1 MKRMIISLLSVFLSF
16 SAFAQGGKEFVIKG
30 TLKNVAD
37 GAVILLMKEEGG
49 FGLQACSDTVRN
61 GKFMFKWEVEN
72 GKETYSLFRG
82 SNESG
87 FPSMG
92 LDIWVKPGS
101 MIEVTGNDK
110 WMYTWDV
117 KSDIPEQ
124 IERSKYTKINKTDWN
139 KYQYV
144 SVENEAIAKGN
155 LKTSEKKILTDSLNR
170 LTGITLNR
178 IVLKEI
184 ELLKQKP
191 IKTIAGMEVLNRAV
205 TEMKNENNKSKLSE
219 LKRIYNQLT
228 KHQKESVEGYSIYT
242 LLYPPKT
249 VKAGDMMVDGD
260 LFDLDGNKHNLAEYK
275 EKYILLDFWNSGCGA
290 CIMEFP
296 ELAKIYEKQKEKLN
310 IVGINMNTVAAWK
323 IGNQFAKITWTNLND
338 RKEYAGLATKYKL
351 KATPHYVFISP
362 EGKILFTTSYWEELV
377 KNMAEYIKD

>member
-1 MKRMIISLLSVFLSF
+1 MKKIIISLLSVFLSL
-16 SAFAQGGKEFVIKG
+16 SAFAQGEFVIKG

-37 GAVILLMKEEGG
+37 GTVILLMKQDGG
-49 FGLQACSDTVRN
+49 FGMQVSLDTIRN
-61 GKFMFKWEVEN
+61 GKFMFKWKMEN
-72 GKETYSLFRG
+72 EKEKEKYSLYPDPKG
-82 SNESG
+82 IEL
-87 FPSMG
+87 PSMS

-101 MIEVTGNDK
+101 IIEVTGNNK
-110 WMYTWDV
+110 WIYTWDV

-124 IERSKYTKINKTDWN
+124 IERSKFIKINKADWD
-139 KYQYV
+139 KCQYV
-144 SVENEAIAKGN
+144 GVEENTTAKGN
-155 LKTSEKKILTDSLNR
+155 LETLRKKALTDSLKK
-170 LTGITLNR
+170 LTKTILHR

-219 LKRIYNQLT
+219 LKRIYQQLT
-228 KHQKESVEGYSIYT
+228 KHQKESSEGYNIYT

-249 VKAGDMMVDGD
+249 VKVGDMMVDGD

-275 EKYILLDFWNSGCGA
+275 GKYILLDFWNSGCGA
-290 CIMEFP
+290 CIMKFP
-296 ELAKIYEKQKEKLN
+296 DLADIHEKQNDKLS
-310 IVGINMNTVAAWK
+310 IIGINMNTLAAWK

>member
-1 MKRMIISLLSVFLSF
+1 MKKIIISLLSVFLSL
-16 SAFAQGGKEFVIKG
+16 SAFAQGEFVIKG

-37 GAVILLMKEEGG
+37 GTVILLMKQDGG
-49 FGLQACSDTVRN
+49 FGMQVSLDTIRN
-61 GKFMFKWEVEN
+61 GKFMFKWKMEN
-72 GKETYSLFRG
+72 EKEKYSLYPDPKG
-82 SNESG
+82 IEL
-87 FPSMG
+87 PSMS

-101 MIEVTGNDK
+101 IIEVTGNNK
-110 WMYTWDV
+110 WIYTWDV

-124 IERSKYTKINKTDWN
+124 IERSKFIKINKADWD
-139 KYQYV
+139 KCQYV
-144 SVENEAIAKGN
+144 GVEENTTAKGN
-155 LKTSEKKILTDSLNR
+155 LETLRKKALTDSLKK
-170 LTGITLNR
+170 LTKTILHR

-184 ELLKQKP
+184 ELLKQMP

-219 LKRIYNQLT
+219 LKRIYQQLT
-228 KHQKESVEGYSIYT
+228 KHQKESSEGYNIYT

-249 VKAGDMMVDGD
+249 VKVGDMMVDGD

-275 EKYILLDFWNSGCGA
+275 GKYILLDFWNSGCGA
-290 CIMEFP
+290 CIMKFP
-296 ELAKIYEKQKEKLN
+296 DLADIHEKQNDKLS
-310 IVGINMNTVAAWK
+310 IIGINMNTLAAWK

>member
-1 MKRMIISLLSVFLSF
+1 MKRIIISLLSVFLSL
-16 SAFAQGGKEFVIKG
+16 SAFAQGEFVIKG

-37 GAVILLMKEEGG
+37 GTVILLMKQDGG
-49 FGLQACSDTVRN
+49 FGMQVSLDTVRN
-61 GKFMFKWEVEN
+61 GKFMYKWKIAAARE
-72 GKETYSLFRG
+72 KYSLFPG
-82 SNESG
+82 PNESG
-87 FPSMG
+87 FPTMG
-92 LDIWVKPGS
+92 LDIWVKSGS
-101 MIEVTGNDK
+101 VIKVTGDNK

-124 IERSKYTKINKTDWN
+124 IERSRFIKTNKADWD
-139 KYQYV
+139 KCQYV
-144 SVENEAIAKGN
+144 GVEENTTAKGN
-155 LKTSEKKILTDSLNR
+155 LETSRKKALNDSLKK
-170 LTGITLNR
+170 LTRAILHR

-191 IKTIAGMEVLNRAV
+191 IKTIAGIAVLNRAV
-205 TEMKNENNKSKLSE
+205 TEMKIENNNSKLLE
-219 LKRIYNQLT
+219 LKQIYRQLT
-228 KHQKESVEGYSIYT
+228 KQQKESVEGYSIYT
-242 LLYPPKT
+242 LLYPPKI
-249 VKAGDMMVDGD
+249 VKVGDMMVDGD

-275 EKYILLDFWNSGCGA
+275 GKYILLDFWNSGCGA
-290 CIMEFP
+290 CIMGSPKLEK
-296 ELAKIYEKQKEKLN
+296 LYEKQKDKLN

-338 RKEYAGLATKYKL
+338 RKEYAGLATKYGL

>member
-1 MKRMIISLLSVFLSF
+1 MKKIIISLLSVFLSL
-16 SAFAQGGKEFVIKG
+16 SAFAQGEFVIKG

-37 GAVILLMKEEGG
+37 GTVILLMKQDGG
-49 FGLQACSDTVRN
+49 FGMQVSLDTIRN
-61 GKFMFKWEVEN
+61 GKFMFKWKMEN
-72 GKETYSLFRG
+72 EKEKYSLYPDPKG
-82 SNESG
+82 IEL
-87 FPSMG
+87 PSMS

-101 MIEVTGNDK
+101 IIEVTGNNK
-110 WMYTWDV
+110 WIYTWDV

-124 IERSKYTKINKTDWN
+124 IERSKFIKINKADWD
-139 KYQYV
+139 KCQYV
-144 SVENEAIAKGN
+144 GVEENTTAKGN
-155 LKTSEKKILTDSLNR
+155 LETLRKKALTDSLKK
-170 LTGITLNR
+170 LTKTILHR

-191 IKTIAGMEVLNRAV
+191 IKTIAGIEVLNRAV

-219 LKRIYNQLT
+219 LKRIYQQLT
-228 KHQKESVEGYSIYT
+228 KHQKESSEGYNIYT

-249 VKAGDMMVDGD
+249 VKVGDMMVDGD

-275 EKYILLDFWNSGCGA
+275 GKYILLDFWNSGCGA
-290 CIMEFP
+290 CIMKFP
-296 ELAKIYEKQKEKLN
+296 DLADIHEKQNDKLS
-310 IVGINMNTVAAWK
+310 IIGINMNTLAAWK

>member
-1 MKRMIISLLSVFLSF
+1 MKKIIISLLSVFLSL
-16 SAFAQGGKEFVIKG
+16 SAFAQGEFVIKG

-37 GAVILLMKEEGG
+37 GTVILLMKQDGG
-49 FGLQACSDTVRN
+49 FGMQVSLDTIRN
-61 GKFMFKWEVEN
+61 GKFMFKWKMEN
-72 GKETYSLFRG
+72 EKEKYSLYPDPKG
-82 SNESG
+82 IEL
-87 FPSMG
+87 PSMS

-101 MIEVTGNDK
+101 IIEVTGNNK
-110 WMYTWDV
+110 WIYTWDV

-124 IERSKYTKINKTDWN
+124 IERSKFIKINKADWD
-139 KYQYV
+139 KCQYV
-144 SVENEAIAKGN
+144 GVEENTTAKGN
-155 LKTSEKKILTDSLNR
+155 LETLRKKALTDSLKK
-170 LTGITLNR
+170 LTKTILHR

-219 LKRIYNQLT
+219 LKRIYQQLT
-228 KHQKESVEGYSIYT
+228 KHQKESSEGYNIYT

-249 VKAGDMMVDGD
+249 VKVGDMMVDGD

-275 EKYILLDFWNSGCGA
+275 GKYILLDFWNSGCGA
-290 CIMEFP
+290 CIMKFP
-296 ELAKIYEKQKEKLN
+296 DLADIHEKQKDKLS
-310 IVGINMNTVAAWK
+310 IIGINMNTLAAWK

>member
-1 MKRMIISLLSVFLSF
+1 MRRIIISLLSVFLSF
-16 SAFAQGGKEFVIKG
+16 SAFAQGEFVIKG

-37 GAVILLMKEEGG
+37 GTVILLMKEEGG
-49 FGLQACSDTVRN
+49 FGMQASSDTVRN
-61 GKFMFKWEVEN
+61 GKFMFKWKVEK

-82 SNESG
+82 PNESE
-87 FPSMG
+87 FPTMG

-101 MIEVTGNDK
+101 VIEVTGNNK
-110 WMYTWDV
+110 WIYTWDV
-117 KSDIPEQ
+117 KSNIPEQ
-124 IERSKYTKINKTDWN
+124 IERSKFIKINKADWD

-144 SVENEAIAKGN
+144 DVEENTIAKGN
-155 LKTSEKKILTDSLNR
+155 LETSEKKTLTDSLE
-170 LTGITLNR
+170 ILNQIIHKR

-191 IKTIAGMEVLNRAV
+191 VKTIAGMEVLNSAV
-205 TEMKNENNKSKLSE
+205 MEMKNKNNKPKLLE
-219 LKRIYNQLT
+219 LKQIYHQLT
-228 KHQKESVEGYSIYT
+228 KHQKESVEGYNIYT
-242 LLYPPKT
+242 LLYPPST

-260 LFDLDGNKHNLAEYK
+260 LFDLDGNKHNLAEYNG
-275 EKYILLDFWNSGCGA
+275 KYILLDFWNSGCSA

-296 ELAKIYEKQKEKLN
+296 ELAKIYEKQKDKLS
-310 IVGINMNTVAAWK
+310 IIGINMNTLAAWK

>member
-1 MKRMIISLLSVFLSF
+1 MKKIIISLLSVFLSL
-16 SAFAQGGKEFVIKG
+16 SAFAQGEFVIKG

-37 GAVILLMKEEGG
+37 GTVILLMKQDGG
-49 FGLQACSDTVRN
+49 FGMQVSLDTIRN
-61 GKFMFKWEVEN
+61 GKFMFKWKVEKGN
-72 GKETYSLFRG
+72 ETYSLFRG
-82 SNESG
+82 PNESD
-87 FPSMG
+87 FPIMG
-92 LDIWVKPGS
+92 LDIWVKSGS
-101 MIEVTGNDK
+101 VIEVTGNNK

-124 IERSKYTKINKTDWN
+124 IERSKFIKINKADWD
-139 KYQYV
+139 KCQYV
-144 SVENEAIAKGN
+144 GVEENTTAKGN
-155 LKTSEKKILTDSLNR
+155 LETLRKKALTDSLKK
-170 LTGITLNR
+170 LTKTILHR

-184 ELLKQKP
+184 ELLKQKSV
-191 IKTIAGMEVLNRAV
+191 KTIAGIAVLNRAV
-205 TEMKNENNKSKLSE
+205 TEMENENNKLKLSE
-219 LKRIYNQLT
+219 LKQLYAQLT
-228 KHQKESVEGYSIYT
+228 KHQKESSEGYNIYT

-249 VKAGDMMVDGD
+249 VKVGDMMVDGD

-275 EKYILLDFWNSGCGA
+275 GKYILLDFWNSGCGA
-290 CIMEFP
+290 CIMKFP
-296 ELAKIYEKQKEKLN
+296 DLADIHEKQNDKLS
-310 IVGINMNTVAAWK
+310 IIGINMNTLAAWK

>member
-1 MKRMIISLLSVFLSF
+1 MKRIIISLLSVFLSF

-37 GAVILLMKEEGG
+37 STVILLMKEEGA
-49 FGLQACSDTVRN
+49 FGLQASSDTVRN
-61 GKFMFKWEVEN
+61 GKFMFKWKVEN
-72 GKETYSLFRG
+72 GKEKYSLFRG
-82 SNESG
+82 PNESE
-87 FPSMG
+87 FPTMS

-101 MIEVTGNDK
+101 VIEVTGNNK
-110 WMYTWDV
+110 WIYTWDV

-124 IERSKYTKINKTDWN
+124 IERSRFIKINKTDWD

-144 SVENEAIAKGN
+144 DVEKNTIAKGN
-155 LKTSEKKILTDSLNR
+155 LETSRKKALTDSLNK
-170 LTGITLNR
+170 LTKTIINR
-178 IVLKEI
+178 IVIKEI

-205 TEMKNENNKSKLSE
+205 TEMKNKNNKSKLLE
-219 LKRIYNQLT
+219 LKQIYRQLT
-228 KHQKESVEGYSIYT
+228 KQQKESVEGYSIYT

-260 LFDLDGNKHNLAEYK
+260 LFDLDGNKHNLAEYRGR
-275 EKYILLDFWNSGCGA
+275 YILLDFWNSGCGA
-290 CIMEFP
+290 CIMKFP
-296 ELAKIYEKQKEKLN
+296 DLAEIYEKQKDKLN

-338 RKEYAGLATKYKL
+338 RKESAGLATKYKL

>member
-1 MKRMIISLLSVFLSF
+1 MKKIIISLLSVFLSL
-16 SAFAQGGKEFVIKG
+16 SAFAQGEFVIKG

-37 GAVILLMKEEGG
+37 GTVILLMKQDGG
-49 FGLQACSDTVRN
+49 FGMQVSLDTIRN
-61 GKFMFKWEVEN
+61 GKFMFKWKMEN
-72 GKETYSLFRG
+72 EKEKYSLYPDPKG
-82 SNESG
+82 IEL
-87 FPSMG
+87 PSMS

-101 MIEVTGNDK
+101 IIEVTGNNK
-110 WMYTWDV
+110 WIYTWDV

-124 IERSKYTKINKTDWN
+124 IERSKFIKINKADWD
-139 KYQYV
+139 KCQYV
-144 SVENEAIAKGN
+144 GVEENTTAKGN
-155 LKTSEKKILTDSLNR
+155 LETLRKKALTDSLKK
-170 LTGITLNR
+170 LTKTILHR

-219 LKRIYNQLT
+219 LKRIYQQLT
-228 KHQKESVEGYSIYT
+228 KHQKESSEGYNIYT

-249 VKAGDMMVDGD
+249 VKVGDMMVDGD

-275 EKYILLDFWNSGCGA
+275 GKYILLDFWNSGCGA
-290 CIMEFP
+290 CIMKFP
-296 ELAKIYEKQKEKLN
+296 DLADIHEKQNDKLS
-310 IVGINMNTVAAWK
+310 IIGINMNTLAAWK

>member
-1 MKRMIISLLSVFLSF
+1 MRRIIISLLSVFLSF
-16 SAFAQGGKEFVIKG
+16 CAFAQGEFVIKG

-37 GAVILLMKEEGG
+37 GTVILLMKQEGDL
-49 FGLQACSDTVRN
+49 GLQVSSDTVRN
-61 GKFMFKWEVEN
+61 GKFMFRWKIAAARE
-72 GKETYSLFRG
+72 KYSLSPSFK
-82 SNESG
+82 ESG

-92 LDIWVKPGS
+92 LDIWVKSGA
-101 MIEVTGNDK
+101 MIEVTGNNK
-110 WMYTWDV
+110 WIYTWDV

-124 IERSKYTKINKTDWN
+124 IERSQFIKINKADWD

-144 SVENEAIAKGN
+144 DVENKAIAKGN
-155 LKTSEKKILTDSLNR
+155 LKTSEKKILTDSLNK
-170 LTGITLNR
+170 LTKTMLDR

-191 IKTIAGMEVLNRAV
+191 IKTIAAMKALNGAV

-219 LKRIYNQLT
+219 LKRIYHQLT
-228 KHQKESVEGYSIYT
+228 KQQKESVEGYSIYT

-275 EKYILLDFWNSGCGA
+275 GKYILLDFWNSGCGA
-290 CIMEFP
+290 CIMKFP
-296 ELAKIYEKQKEKLN
+296 DLADIHEKQKDKLS
-310 IVGINMNTVAAWK
+310 IIGINMNTLAAWK

-338 RKEYAGLATKYKL
+338 RKQYAGLATKYKL
-351 KATPHYVFISP
+351 KATPLYVFISP
-362 EGKILFTTSYWEELV
+362 QGKILFTTSYWEELV
-377 KNMAEYIKD
+377 KNMTEYIKD